1 MKITKSLGNT
11 ANQPFTFDDLRGKYN
26 SNIQIKFKNSMLKSR
41 LWDYKDA
48 HIFVKGS
55 IAITGEKEP
64 PTGRTDKGN
73 KECKDR

>member
-1 MKITKSLGNT
+1 
-11 ANQPFTFDDLRGKYN
+11 
-26 SNIQIKFKNSMLKSR
+26 MLKSR